1 MDWADDV
8 AYSVHDL
15 EDGLHA
21 GLITMKNLHSFSE
34 RAVVAQTTAS
44 TYCDDDVPVAEL
56 AEILDSLLELEAWPA
71 HYDGGPDTVA
81 ALKNLTSELIGRFC
95 VAAQQ
100 ATLAAA
106 TGPLLTR
113 YAADLVVPRRQR
125 LECALL
131 KGITAHYVMARA
143 GAAQAQARER
153 ELLAELV
160 FAVERAAPL
169 TLDPL
174 LRPSWE
180 TAGSDAA
187 RRRVVIDQVASL
199 TDTSAIAWHHR
210 LCAPGAS

>member
-1 MDWADDV
+1 
-8 AYSVHDL
+8 
-15 EDGLHA
+15 
-21 GLITMKNLHSFSE
+21 
-34 RAVVAQTTAS
+34 
-44 TYCDDDVPVAEL
+44 
-56 AEILDSLLELEAWPA
+56 
-71 HYDGGPDTVA
+71 VA

-106 TGPLLTR
+106 GESAPHPTAVPYPATATPLSHTSPVGHSFTR

-131 KGITAHYVMARA
+131 KAITARYVMNRA
-143 GAAQAQARER
+143 GVLAAQARER
-153 ELLAELV
+153 ELLTEL
-160 FAVERAAPL
+160 AHAIERGAPQ

-174 LRPSWE
+174 LRPSWAA
-180 TAGSDAA
+180 AGTDAA

-210 LCAPGAS
+210 LCVPGAS